1 MTAMEYVEASG
12 VPESMW
18 PNFRE
23 WFNWYSDRG
32 LVGVVKDGEEVVG
45 VAVARCL
52 STGQEPAHYAH
63 SEDGDNVFVD
73 LTVTSIDGKSSL
85 LSRKALKCLLS
96 ILWDRFGPRRRITF
110 KRNGVYKEYDYYNF
124 MQKAMN

>member
-12 VPESMW
+12 VPESTW

-45 VAVARCL
+45 VAVARAL
-52 STGQEPAHYAH
+52 DATQPIEHYKH
-63 SEDGDNVFVD
+63 DPNGEDAFVD
-73 LTVTSIDGKSSL
+73 LTVTSIDGKSTPR
-85 LSRKALKCLLS
+85 SRMAMKCLLS
-96 ILWDRFGPRRRITF
+96 ILWDELGPRRSLIF
-110 KRNGVYKEYDYYNF
+110 NRNGVRKKYDYMKF
-124 MQKAMN
+124 MRKALA